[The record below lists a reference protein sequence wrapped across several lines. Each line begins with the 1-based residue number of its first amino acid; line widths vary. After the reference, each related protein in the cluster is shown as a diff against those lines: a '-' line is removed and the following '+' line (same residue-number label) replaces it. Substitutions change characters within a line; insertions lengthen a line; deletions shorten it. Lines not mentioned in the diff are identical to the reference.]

1 MTRTTLTI
9 IILLIGSRLPGQSL
23 TKFDYSDCL
32 KQSVNDSSKIS
43 ETRKNRLL
51 TIISL
56 KTYAPCNGNL
66 AGGIEITN
74 GLLNLKFWTQP
85 TIITDK
91 KGTKTEILEIADCNC
106 LFDFK
111 YQIKDLPKVDIKEI
125 KINGRTLKEIDSK
138 NILTEIEIK

>member
-1 MTRTTLTI
+1 M
-9 IILLIGSRLPGQSL
+9 IGSRLFGQTL

-32 KQSVNDSSKIS
+32 KDGVGDSSKIVNIKKS
-43 ETRKNRLL
+43 GRLT
-51 TIISL
+51 TINI

-66 AGGIEITN
+66 AGGLEVVDKE
-74 GLLNLKFWTQP
+74 LNLKFWTKP

-91 KGTKTEILEIADCNC
+91 KGKKSEIIEVADCNC

-111 YQIKDLPKVDIKEI
+111 YQIKDLPTMDTKEI
-125 KINGRTLKEIDSK
+125 KVNGQTLKEIDSK